1 LIFLN
6 KVIKIVVRLV
16 KKLKINVQNREKINA
31 ALAVSQ
37 HKCSA
42 RILDADFIEEAVRQS
57 ETRLQKILPRCH
69 WKGLSL
75 SVTKSPFR
83 IASSYNG
90 IPMATFVTVTRHS
103 SGWFITETTRDNT
116 REGERDVL
124 IKGLEMKA
132 EELSAFLSRTIG
144 AFELEGYYD

>member
-1 LIFLN
+1 
-6 KVIKIVVRLV
+6 
-16 KKLKINVQNREKINA
+16 
-31 ALAVSQ
+31 
-37 HKCSA
+37 
-42 RILDADFIEEAVRQS
+42 
-57 ETRLQKILPRCH
+57 
-69 WKGLSL
+69 
-75 SVTKSPFR
+75 
-83 IASSYNG
+83 
-90 IPMATFVTVTRHS
+90 MATFVTVTRHS